1 MRGSHVGVC
10 SHLEIILR
18 VWSLSSGEKRTLMG
32 EVSSLESVM
41 VKPAASVPAW
51 IKVFKEADGLEQHT
65 LVLLDYDRA
74 LL

>member
-1 MRGSHVGVC
+1 
-10 SHLEIILR
+10 
-18 VWSLSSGEKRTLMG
+18 MG